1 MGGAVVH
8 RAGADGG
15 ISNFSAIVLLK
26 EYLNN
31 IDFFQFFSYFKYLG
45 GSSEGKKKLNT
56 KCNQISPRIS
66 KNSLVS
72 RGSDST

>member
-15 ISNFSAIVLLK
+15 ISNFSAIVLLE

-31 IDFFQFFSYFKYLG
+31 IDFFRFYSYFIYV
-45 GSSEGKKKLNT
+45 GSSSEEKKKIQHKMQPN
-56 KCNQISPRIS
+56 
-66 KNSLVS
+66 
-72 RGSDST
+72 

>member
-15 ISNFSAIVLLK
+15 ISNFSAIVLLE

-31 IDFFQFFSYFKYLG
+31 IDFFRFYSYFIYV
-45 GSSEGKKKLNT
+45 GSSSEEKK
-56 KCNQISPRIS
+56 
-66 KNSLVS
+66 
-72 RGSDST
+72 